1 MNSFENKT
9 QKLICVFS
17 QIMLYSF
24 VVLCCQ
30 SPDSGSGS
38 GPFWW
43 TKLIGSQWCSSP
55 PQFNPRWTL
64 YGPRSWVTG
73 YDKHLDSNICDV
85 VEICVPTSTH
95 LVYKSFQKSLKQLVT
110 VFIRKKARSIFSSGL
125 IHIYC
130 CRLDQ
135 VKIMCSVCVFVVML
149 ERHRW
154 CDALLAAWAHPL
166 QQACRVLADVREAG
180 DNVVQVKVAEGGVVL
195 TLPPHLEESGGI
207 WEMFSGSWIKNGLK

>member
-135 VKIMCSVCVFVVML
+135 VKIMCSVCVCSHAGETSLMWCPFSSLGSPSSAGVQSP
-149 ERHRW
+149 RW
-154 CDALLAAWAHPL
+154 CAW
-166 QQACRVLADVREAG
+166 
-180 DNVVQVKVAEGGVVL
+180 GG
-195 TLPPHLEESGGI
+195 
-207 WEMFSGSWIKNGLK
+207 W